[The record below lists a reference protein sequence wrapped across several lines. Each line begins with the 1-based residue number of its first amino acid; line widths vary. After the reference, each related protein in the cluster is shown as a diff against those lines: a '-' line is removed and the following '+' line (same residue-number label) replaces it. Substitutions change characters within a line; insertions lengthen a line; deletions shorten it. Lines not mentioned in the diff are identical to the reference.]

1 MPTRTPRRT
10 VFDLSPQELFDL
22 RRMNLQ
28 VSASVP
34 PRRPRRSASSDAAEY
49 MHDYGVYEHYC
60 NLHARARHE
69 RAEWLKAQGI
79 SLKVAAHAVLTDY
92 KPYEQARRIG
102 RVAPPLPAGYAQAYA
117 VAFKPAPAKP
127 AAKSLVKKL
136 PPCQPGGLEGFSF

>member
-1 MPTRTPRRT
+1 MHTRTPRRT

-28 VSASVP
+28 VIATVP
-34 PRRPRRSASSDAAEY
+34 PRRPRRSASSDAAEF
-49 MHDYGVYEHYC
+49 MHDDGLYEHYC

-92 KPYEQARRIG
+92 KPYEQAQRIG

-117 VAFKPAPAKP
+117 DAFKPVPAKP
-127 AAKSLVKKL
+127 SAQSLAKML
-136 PPCQPGGLEGFSF
+136 PPTTPGGLQGFSF